1 MIKNLPANAGD
12 TGDLGSIPR
21 SGRFLARGNGNP
33 LQYSWLENSK
43 DRGAWQ
49 DMTEHAHTHSNNK
62 VLSPSV
68 SLSFYNDI

>member
-12 TGDLGSIPR
+12 TVDMASIPR
-21 SGRFLARGNGNP
+21 SGRFLAGGNGNP
-33 LQYSWLENSK
+33 LQYSWLGNSK

-49 DMTEHAHTHSNNK
+49 DMTEHTHTHSNSK
-62 VLSPSV
+62 VLSPV